1 MILENEHSVSGYDL
15 GVKREWV
22 AKVISQKGK
31 NRIESWDI
39 KNPMH

>member
-1 MILENEHSVSGYDL
+1 MILENEHSVSGNGL

-31 NRIESWDI
+31 NRIES
-39 KNPMH
+39 